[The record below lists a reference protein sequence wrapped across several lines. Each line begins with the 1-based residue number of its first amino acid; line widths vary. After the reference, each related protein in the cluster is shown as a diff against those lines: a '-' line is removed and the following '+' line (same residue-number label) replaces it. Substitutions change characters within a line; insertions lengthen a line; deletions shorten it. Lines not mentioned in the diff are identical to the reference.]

1 MYFVQDNKTDVS
13 YDNSTVQAV
22 LEDWKCTE
30 ELSCICC
37 NMCNAGQHSPP
48 GRRRKRSEQNGT
60 KSQNAGPPNDLL
72 KPLICSAT
80 TNVCPDHSTDE
91 SQDGGQN
98 GVQHVGSKGGK
109 GGKSGRK
116 KRSFQND
123 RQQHGQ
129 DGAHLG
135 QYEGH
140 NGEVGGQG
148 LGVGGPGPE
157 WGDGDPGPE
166 WGGGGPG
173 PEPDGQSG
181 PGLGPNGPD
190 GTLWTSPPPE
200 ADPDFKTN
208 AEFLLLL
215 MQLDEGTRERIGHK

>member
-13 YDNSTVQAV
+13 YDSSIVQAV
-22 LEDWKCTE
+22 LEDWKCID

-37 NMCNAGQHSPP
+37 NMCGQHPPP
-48 GRRRKRSEQNGT
+48 GGRRKRSEQNGT

-72 KPLICSAT
+72 KPLICFT
-80 TNVCPDHSTDE
+80 TPIVCPGDNTDE
-91 SQDGGQN
+91 GQDGGQN

-109 GGKSGRK
+109 GGKSRRR
-116 KRSFQND
+116 KRSFQNND
-123 RQQHGQ
+123 IQQHGQ
-129 DGAHLG
+129 DGVH
-135 QYEGH
+135 H
-140 NGEVGGQG
+140 GEAGGQG
-148 LGVGGPGPE
+148 LGGGGPGPE
-157 WGDGDPGPE
+157 WGDGGPGPE
-166 WGGGGPG
+166 LGGGDPG

-190 GTLWTSPPPE
+190 GPLWTSPPPE

>member
-72 KPLICSAT
+72 KPLICST
-80 TNVCPDHSTDE
+80 TPNVCPGDNTDE
-91 SQDGGQN
+91 GQDGGQN
-98 GVQHVGSKGGK
+98 GVEHVGSKGGK
-109 GGKSGRK
+109 GGKSRRR
-116 KRSFQND
+116 KRSFQNND
-123 RQQHGQ
+123 IQQYGQ
-129 DGAHLG
+129 DGVH
-135 QYEGH
+135 H
-140 NGEVGGQG
+140 GEAGGQG
-148 LGVGGPGPE
+148 LGGGGPGPE
-157 WGDGDPGPE
+157 WGDGGPGPE
-166 WGGGGPG
+166 LGGGDPG

-190 GTLWTSPPPE
+190 GPLWTSPPPE

>member
-37 NMCNAGQHSPP
+37 HMCNAGQHSPP

-72 KPLICSAT
+72 KPLICST
-80 TNVCPDHSTDE
+80 TPNVCLDNNTDE
-91 SQDGGQN
+91 GQDGSQN

-109 GGKSGRK
+109 GGKSRRR
-116 KRSFQND
+116 KRSFQNND
-123 RQQHGQ
+123 IQPYGQ
-129 DGAHLG
+129 DGVH
-135 QYEGH
+135 Y
-140 NGEVGGQG
+140 GEAGGQE
-148 LGVGGPGPE
+148 LGGGGPGPE
-157 WGDGDPGPE
+157 WGDGGPGPE
-166 WGGGGPG
+166 FGGGGP
-173 PEPDGQSG
+173 EPDEQSG

-190 GTLWTSPPPE
+190 GPLWTSPPPE